1 MRILHISSLWP
12 PVVMGGAELY
22 AARLAREQ
30 AAVGH
35 TVGAVTSGV
44 PGDYVIEDLP
54 AWPYRLDRFADQP
67 AWRRATFHVLDLYNP
82 LAAARMKRA
91 IDRFAPDVIHSHFV
105 AGLST
110 AAVTAGAGSAARV
123 HHLHGYWLM
132 CRRTT
137 MRRPNGE
144 VCTDVSCRVVGGSR
158 SLIVRSHPPELFLA
172 PSQSVIDA
180 HSHLPWTGGRMRHVP
195 HPLDQPAPDHAVAV
209 ATPGGK
215 ATFGYLGQLS
225 EPKGIPTLL
234 EAFASIAGDGHRLLV
249 GGQGPMGDA
258 LGRAGPSVELLGWL
272 DDREKDRF
280 FSRIHCLIVP
290 SNYPE
295 TGPLVVLEARAR
307 GVPVIGSRLG
317 GIPENVGPRCRPLLF
332 APGDAAELT
341 NSIRRFLADPDRF
354 SAPPDAPAPELA
366 MTWSSHSA
374 AVVALYE
381 EAISLRRLASRRPGQ

>member
-12 PVVMGGAELY
+12 PVVLGGAELY

-30 AAVGH
+30 ASMGH
-35 TVGAVTSGV
+35 TVGALTFGV

-54 AWPYRLDRFADQP
+54 AWPYRLDHFDEQP
-67 AWRRATFHVLDLYNP
+67 LWRRGTFHLLDLYNP
-82 LAAARMKRA
+82 LAAARLRRA
-91 IDRFAPDVIHSHFV
+91 IGRFAPDVIHSHVV

-144 VCTDVSCRVVGGSR
+144 VCTDLSCRVVSASR
-158 SLIVRSHPPELFLA
+158 SVLMRAHPPELFLA

-180 HSHLPWTGGRMRHVP
+180 HAHLPWTEGRMRHLP
-195 HPLDQPAPDHAVAV
+195 HPLDQPAADHAVAV
-209 ATPGGK
+209 VTPGGK

-225 EPKGIPTLL
+225 EPKGIRTLL
-234 EAFASIAGDGHRLLV
+234 AAFASVVDDGHRLLV
-249 GGQGPMGDA
+249 GGQGPMADA
-258 LGRAGPSVELLGWL
+258 LGRAGPSVEVLGWL
-272 DDREKDRF
+272 DDSEKDRF

-317 GIPENVGPRCRPLLF
+317 GIPENVGPLCRSLLF
-332 APGDAAELT
+332 TPGDAADLSD
-341 NSIRRFLADPDRF
+341 SIRRFVADPERF
-354 SAPPDAPAPELA
+354 AASPDALA
-366 MTWSSHSA
+366 AEPTMSWPLHSA
-374 AVVALYE
+374 AVVAYYE
-381 EAISLRRLASRRPGQ
+381 EAICRRQVASGQRKE